1 MTIPAT
7 RGGYRTVPAVV
18 VSLAL
23 TLAAVP
29 SSARE
34 AERADDARPLT
45 ARVRA
50 LDARS
55 AALLE
60 TGTRRSPA
68 IQQLVEELE
77 RSDVIVYVETGL
89 LGYSGRTLFVGA
101 SAEARFLRITL
112 DVPEMDDRL
121 LAWLGHELQ
130 HAAEIARAPDARSP
144 EAVRQLYLELGH
156 GVSGDGVCTPEA
168 QRMTSQVA
176 IELALENS
184 PD

>member
-1 MTIPAT
+1 VAIPAE
-7 RGGYRTVPAVV
+7 RGGHRTILTAV

-23 TLAAVP
+23 ALAAAP
-29 SSARE
+29 AT
-34 AERADDARPLT
+34 ARPEDADEARPST

-60 TGTRRSPA
+60 TGARRSPA

-77 RSDVIVYVETGL
+77 QSDVIVYVETGL
-89 LGYSGRTLFVGA
+89 LGFSGRTLFVGA

-130 HAAEIARAPDARSP
+130 HAAEIARAPDVRSA
-144 EAVRQLYLELGH
+144 EAVRQLYLSVGH